1 MANTFQTSRKTE
13 LIALRA
19 AESAAYLTVGS
30 RKYFKD
36 QLKNKRNGT
45 AYDFVVCDA
54 GEYQRGVDISGTGA
68 SNLVERKVTKTLKVG
83 NVAIATNLIEKVTD
97 LDWDKEVAIPNG
109 KKLINGTVR
118 DTIDGLKG
126 KTIDGSTY
134 TVYDGDF
141 GQQNTAF
148 FGIGYGPL
156 TSASNFLASVSD
168 EDRYFFIDPMINAKL
183 SDAGDAFK
191 PKDADPMFSKGLIG
205 TLGGQEVRTC
215 QFMPLVSVSSALAT
229 AMATVDG
236 IAYVDNSDG
245 TASITLS
252 ASSTPIAVKI
262 PKGFVIWINGVY
274 ATDLVGD
281 RTNTLKAFIAVEDG
295 TSNGVMI
302 VKSVDEF
309 VNNGNKQ
316 LCNADGSA
324 LGSSKAAAIT
334 ALNGKVTN
342 AGDVK
347 FLEAGNY
354 FSGIVRLD
362 GVMEFETLD
371 EIDASNAD
379 TEMATNEGI
388 TVFKNRAIDVLKGQ
402 NITRW
407 TDTYMA
413 GIVEPRGAALVLVK
427 DADVNKVKV
436 V

>member
-36 QLKNKRNGT
+36 QLKGKRNGT
-45 AYDFVVCDA
+45 AYDFVVTDA
-54 GEYQRGVDISGTGA
+54 GEYKRGVDISGTGA
-68 SNLVERKVTKTLKVG
+68 SNIVERKVTKTLKVG
-83 NVAIATNLIEKVTD
+83 NVAIATNLLEKVTD

-126 KTIDGSTY
+126 KTIDGTTY
-134 TVYDGDF
+134 SVYDGDF

-156 TSASNFLASVSD
+156 TEASNFLASVSD
-168 EDRYFFIDPMINAKL
+168 EDRFFFIDPMINAKL

-236 IAYVDNSDG
+236 FAYVDNSDG

-252 ASSTPIAVKI
+252 ASNTPIAVKI
-262 PKGFVIWINGVY
+262 PKGFVIWVKGVY
-274 ATDLVGD
+274 ATDIVGD

-302 VKSVDEF
+302 VKAVDEF
-309 VNNGNKQ
+309 VNQGNKQ
-316 LCNADGSA
+316 LCKADGSA

-334 ALNGKVTN
+334 ALNT
-342 AGDVK
+342 AGSAGLK
-347 FLEAGNY
+347 FLEAGDY

-362 GVMEFETLD
+362 GAMEFETLD
-371 EIDASNAD
+371 KIDASNAD

-388 TVFKNRAIDVLKGQ
+388 TVFQNRAIDVLKGQ

-413 GIVEPRGAALVLVK
+413 GIVEPRACALILVK

>member
-36 QLKNKRNGT
+36 QLKGKRNGP
-45 AYDFVVCDA
+45 AYDFVVTDA

-68 SNLVERKVTKTLKVG
+68 SNIVERKVTKTLKVG
-83 NVAIATNLIEKVTD
+83 NVSIATNFLEKVTD

-126 KTIDGSTY
+126 KTIDGTTY
-134 TVYDGDF
+134 SVYDGDF

-156 TSASNFLASVSD
+156 TEASNFLASVSD
-168 EDRYFFIDPMINAKL
+168 EDRFFFIDPMINAKL

-236 IAYVDNSDG
+236 FAYVDNSDG

-252 ASSTPIAVKI
+252 ASNTPIAVKI
-262 PKGFVIWINGVY
+262 PKGFVIWVKGVY
-274 ATDLVGD
+274 ATDIVGD

-302 VKSVDEF
+302 VKAVDEF
-309 VNNGNKQ
+309 VNQGNKQ
-316 LCNADGSA
+316 LCKADGSA

-334 ALNGKVTN
+334 ALNT
-342 AGDVK
+342 AGSAGLK
-347 FLEAGNY
+347 FLEAGDY

-362 GVMEFETLD
+362 GAMEFETLD

-388 TVFKNRAIDVLKGQ
+388 TVFQNRAIDILKGQ

-413 GIVEPRGAALVLVK
+413 GIVEPRACALILVK

>member
-1 MANTFQTSRKTE
+1 M
-13 LIALRA
+13 
-19 AESAAYLTVGS
+19 
-30 RKYFKD
+30 
-36 QLKNKRNGT
+36 
-45 AYDFVVCDA
+45 
-54 GEYQRGVDISGTGA
+54 
-68 SNLVERKVTKTLKVG
+68 TKTLKVG
-83 NVAIATNLIEKVTD
+83 NVSIATNLLEKVTD

-126 KTIDGSTY
+126 KTIDGTTY
-134 TVYDGDF
+134 SVYDGDF

-156 TSASNFLASVSD
+156 TEASNFLASVSD
-168 EDRYFFIDPMINAKL
+168 EDRFFFIDPMINAKL

-236 IAYVDNSDG
+236 FAYVDNSDG

-252 ASSTPIAVKI
+252 ASNTPIAVKI
-262 PKGFVIWINGVY
+262 PKGFVIWVKGVY
-274 ATDLVGD
+274 ATDIVGD

-302 VKSVDEF
+302 VKAVDEF
-309 VNNGNKQ
+309 VNQGNKQ
-316 LCNADGSA
+316 LCKADGSA

-334 ALNGKVTN
+334 ALNT
-342 AGDVK
+342 AGSAGLK
-347 FLEAGNY
+347 FLEAGDY

-362 GVMEFETLD
+362 GAMEFETLD

-388 TVFKNRAIDVLKGQ
+388 TVFQNRAIDVLKGQ

-413 GIVEPRGAALVLVK
+413 GIVEPRACALILVK

>member
-36 QLKNKRNGT
+36 QLKGKRNGT
-45 AYDFVVCDA
+45 AYDFVVTDA

-68 SNLVERKVTKTLKVG
+68 SKLVERKVTKTLKVG
-83 NVAIATNLIEKVTD
+83 NVAIATNLLEKVTD

-109 KKLINGTVR
+109 KKLINGTIR

-126 KTIDGSTY
+126 KTIDGATY
-134 TVYDGDF
+134 SIYDGDF

-156 TSASNFLASVSD
+156 TAASNFLASVSD
-168 EDRYFFIDPMINAKL
+168 EDRFFFIDPMINAKL

-215 QFMPLVSVSSALAT
+215 QFMPLVSVSSTLAK

-236 IAYVDNSDG
+236 FAYVDNSDG

-252 ASSTPIAVKI
+252 ASNTPIAVKI
-262 PKGFVIWINGVY
+262 PKGFVIWVNGVY
-274 ATDLVGD
+274 ATDIVGD

-295 TSNGVMI
+295 TSNGVMV
-302 VKSVDEF
+302 VKAVDEF
-309 VNNGNKQ
+309 VNHGNKQ
-316 LCNADGSA
+316 LCKADGSA
-324 LGSSKAAAIT
+324 LGASKAAAIT
-334 ALNGKVTN
+334 ALNT
-342 AGDVK
+342 AGSAGLK
-347 FLEAGNY
+347 FLEAGDY

-362 GVMEFETLD
+362 GAMEFETLD

-413 GIVEPRGAALVLVK
+413 GIVEPRACALILVK

>member
-36 QLKNKRNGT
+36 QLKGKRNGT
-45 AYDFVVCDA
+45 AYDFVVTDA

-68 SNLVERKVTKTLKVG
+68 SKLVERKVTKTLKVG
-83 NVAIATNLIEKVTD
+83 NVAIATNLLEKVTD

-126 KTIDGSTY
+126 KTIDGVTY
-134 TVYDGDF
+134 TTYDGDF

-156 TSASNFLASVSD
+156 TAASNFLASVSD

-236 IAYVDNSDG
+236 FAYVDNSDG

-252 ASSTPIAVKI
+252 ASNTPIAVKI
-262 PKGFVIWINGVY
+262 PKGFVIWVNGVY
-274 ATDLVGD
+274 ATDIAGD

-295 TSNGVMI
+295 TSNGVMV
-302 VKSVDEF
+302 VKAVDEF
-309 VNNGNKQ
+309 VNHGNKQ
-316 LCNADGSA
+316 LCKADGSA
-324 LGSSKAAAIT
+324 LGASKAAAIT
-334 ALNGKVTN
+334 ALNT
-342 AGDVK
+342 AGSAGLK
-347 FLEAGNY
+347 FLEAGDY

-362 GVMEFETLD
+362 GAMEFETLD

-388 TVFKNRAIDVLKGQ
+388 TVFQNRAIDVLKGQ

-413 GIVEPRGAALVLVK
+413 GIVEPRACALILVK

>member
-1 MANTFQTSRKTE
+1 MANEFKTSRKTE
-13 LIALRA
+13 LVALRA
-19 AESAAYLTVGS
+19 AESAGYLTVGS

-36 QLKNKRNGT
+36 QLKGKRNGT
-45 AYDFVVCDA
+45 AYDFVVTDA

-83 NVAIATNLIEKVTD
+83 NVAIATNLLEKVTD

-126 KTIDGSTY
+126 KTIDGTTY
-134 TVYDGDF
+134 SVYDGDF

-156 TSASNFLASVSD
+156 TEASNFLASVSD
-168 EDRYFFIDPMINAKL
+168 EDRFFFIDPMINAKL

-236 IAYVDNSDG
+236 FAYVDNSDG

-252 ASSTPIAVKI
+252 ASNTPIAVKI
-262 PKGFVIWINGVY
+262 PKGFVIWVKGVY
-274 ATDLVGD
+274 ATDIVGD

-302 VKSVDEF
+302 VKAVDEF
-309 VNNGNKQ
+309 VNQGNKQ
-316 LCNADGSA
+316 LCKADGSA

-334 ALNGKVTN
+334 ALNT
-342 AGDVK
+342 AGSAGLK
-347 FLEAGNY
+347 FLEAGDY

-362 GVMEFETLD
+362 GAMEFETLD

-388 TVFKNRAIDVLKGQ
+388 TVFQNRAIEVLKGK

-407 TDTYMA
+407 TDTYMS
-413 GIVEPRGAALVLVK
+413 GIVEPRACALILVK